1 MKPTAHNTP
10 ESWRQT
16 DAALRRALQQR
27 NEALPGLPAGFAERM
42 KARMEAEQVTAASTT
57 AGKAATTDSTT
68 IVGTATTTAGK
79 AQGVD
84 ATPRKHRQSRTV
96 ANGVP
101 TSQSRRLWPW
111 CAAVAAVAAAMV
123 AVVFLWPD
131 ADRMEP
137 EIAASGVGQTTTA
150 SGGGQTT
157 TASGGGQR
165 VAASGG
171 GQRVAASVMGQ
182 PADLP
187 LPNAGRPLQG
197 RVPDTAGNPGV
208 LATLAPPV
216 TERRR
221 LLRLDTPAAATSE
234 AMTATSEAM
243 TASSEAMTASSEAMT
258 ASSEA
263 KTASSEAMTA
273 TMTASSEAKTA
284 SSEAMTA
291 SSEAKTASSE
301 AMTASSEAKTASS
314 EAMTATSEAMTASSE
329 AKTASSETATRSP
342 LSNRGCAVPPDSLNS
357 NGMHPEGVPQ
367 QHAVRPT
374 QKLVADRI
382 PPQRLVADRIP
393 DEHDKVFSHTT
404 THQPRGNSTE
414 TSPHTTTHQPRGNS
428 TELSPHTTTHQSRAN
443 STEHDSRLLALSLH
457 ATGLG
462 GSMTSAD
469 SGLGNT
475 SLAAPENTYT
485 TSNYYFLAGNGF
497 TFVNAASVKA
507 ASPQPSEPIPAINER
522 HHDLPFSLGLTVNIP
537 LSQRLSLETGTTFT
551 VLRST
556 FDHGTAQDYRH
567 MRQRITY
574 IGIPL
579 QAQYSLLQTRTLRL
593 YALGG
598 LQVDFPLRAEQTWQH
613 ITGGSAEAETTVNP
627 SAPVQLSPI
636 VGLGAQLNI
645 TRHLS
650 VFCQPSFQWFVP
662 TSDPDG
668 GSGLETWRTEHELAF
683 SLPLGLR
690 LTF

>member
-1 MKPTAHNTP
+1 
-10 ESWRQT
+10 
-16 DAALRRALQQR
+16 
-27 NEALPGLPAGFAERM
+27 
-42 KARMEAEQVTAASTT
+42 
-57 AGKAATTDSTT
+57 
-68 IVGTATTTAGK
+68 
-79 AQGVD
+79 
-84 ATPRKHRQSRTV
+84 
-96 ANGVP
+96 
-101 TSQSRRLWPW
+101 
-111 CAAVAAVAAAMV
+111 
-123 AVVFLWPD
+123 
-131 ADRMEP
+131 
-137 EIAASGVGQTTTA
+137 
-150 SGGGQTT
+150 
-157 TASGGGQR
+157 
-165 VAASGG
+165 
-171 GQRVAASVMGQ
+171 
-182 PADLP
+182 
-187 LPNAGRPLQG
+187 
-197 RVPDTAGNPGV
+197 
-208 LATLAPPV
+208 
-216 TERRR
+216 
-221 LLRLDTPAAATSE
+221 
-234 AMTATSEAM
+234 
-243 TASSEAMTASSEAMT
+243 
-258 ASSEA
+258 
-263 KTASSEAMTA
+263 
-273 TMTASSEAKTA
+273 
-284 SSEAMTA
+284 
-291 SSEAKTASSE
+291 
-301 AMTASSEAKTASS
+301 
-314 EAMTATSEAMTASSE
+314 
-329 AKTASSETATRSP
+329 
-342 LSNRGCAVPPDSLNS
+342 
-357 NGMHPEGVPQ
+357 MHPEGVPQ

-414 TSPHTTTHQPRGNS
+414 
-428 TELSPHTTTHQSRAN
+428 LSPHTTTHQSRAN

-462 GSMTSAD
+462 GCMTSAD

-645 TRHLS
+645 TRHLC
-650 VFCQPSFQWFVP
+650 VFCQPSFHWFVP